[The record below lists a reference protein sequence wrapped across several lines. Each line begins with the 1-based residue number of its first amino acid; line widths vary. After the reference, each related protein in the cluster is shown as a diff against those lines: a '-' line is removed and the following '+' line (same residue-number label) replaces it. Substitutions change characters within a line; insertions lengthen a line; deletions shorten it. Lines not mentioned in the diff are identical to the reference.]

1 MPVTTAGDQEWE
13 SVGAEGVEVRLG
25 PEPDTTD
32 GFPARWRVFGPVAP
46 DPTRI
51 DEDRTAAINVTTAQ
65 SLVTADIAALTQI
78 PEELTIDSATFKGK
92 NVRLK
97 EGDTVDFS
105 SIFKIRDKLPGYQ
118 AYAIA
123 EFTVKQPT
131 EVIVGSGCDW
141 RMQLWIDGKEKINT
155 LHTGNRVLKIA
166 PSNHCFRY
174 RFEPGKH
181 LLVVRAISGSSGK
194 WHLRAGFVDAAQE
207 ALSNV
212 RDDCWTIIPE
222 LDIVQPPQQGGDP
235 ALALRSD
242 LCLADETIECDFR
255 LEAAEGQFGIVFGAQ
270 DVDHYYWAYYPR
282 WGQNWRARA
291 FYAVIGI
298 SEGHGHIRG
307 LHMML
312 MPNVVTHWNAMLNM
326 KVKRRG
332 SHIQMYVN
340 GVKGPFVVDDTYG
353 PGRAGL
359 AGFGKC
365 RVQNLK
371 IDGAR
376 NPSQAWSVGT
386 ARAENWFN
394 PVQDTGY
401 GNIRG
406 PHVMCKL
413 SDREIVIGIHSRN
426 GTFHGT
432 ADPHMIVNLY
442 LSEDAGRTW
451 SPHGGTQPVENV
463 PNCHPWGIPW
473 FVPEPGVIRAF
484 EPEPVMI
491 GGEVLTTESAQR
503 AFTYRDS
510 SDKGLSWSE
519 PRSSGLVG
527 NWRRVLYRKGCWNH
541 VYGYTK
547 LRDGTLLAVILHS
560 YKDIYKRVINEGQGT
575 WGTQLAQAF
584 VTRSED
590 NGLTCDQRQL

>member
-32 GFPARWRVFGPVAP
+32 GFPARWRVFGPLAP
-46 DPTRI
+46 DSTRI
-51 DEDRTAAINVTTAQ
+51 DEDRKAAINVSPAQ
-65 SLVTADIAALTQI
+65 PLVTADIAALTQI
-78 PEELTIDSATFKGK
+78 PEELIIGSATFKGK

-131 EVIVGSGCDW
+131 KVIVGTGCDW
-141 RMQLWIDGKEKINT
+141 WMQLWIDGEERINT

-166 PSNHCFRY
+166 PSNHC
-174 RFEPGKH
+174 
-181 LLVVRAISGSSGK
+181 
-194 WHLRAGFVDAAQE
+194 
-207 ALSNV
+207 
-212 RDDCWTIIPE
+212 
-222 LDIVQPPQQGGDP
+222 
-235 ALALRSD
+235 
-242 LCLADETIECDFR
+242 
-255 LEAAEGQFGIVFGAQ
+255 
-270 DVDHYYWAYYPR
+270 WAYYPR

-307 LHMML
+307 LRMML

-376 NPSQAWSVGT
+376 NPSPA
-386 ARAENWFN
+386 
-394 PVQDTGY
+394 
-401 GNIRG
+401 
-406 PHVMCKL
+406 
-413 SDREIVIGIHSRN
+413 
-426 GTFHGT
+426 
-432 ADPHMIVNLY
+432 
-442 LSEDAGRTW
+442 
-451 SPHGGTQPVENV
+451 
-463 PNCHPWGIPW
+463 
-473 FVPEPGVIRAF
+473 
-484 EPEPVMI
+484 
-491 GGEVLTTESAQR
+491 
-503 AFTYRDS
+503 
-510 SDKGLSWSE
+510 
-519 PRSSGLVG
+519 
-527 NWRRVLYRKGCWNH
+527 
-541 VYGYTK
+541 
-547 LRDGTLLAVILHS
+547 
-560 YKDIYKRVINEGQGT
+560 
-575 WGTQLAQAF
+575 
-584 VTRSED
+584 
-590 NGLTCDQRQL
+590 